1 MKKVAITGNIGS
13 GKSAACKVFETL
25 GIPVFYADQQA
36 KALYGDVR
44 VQQSVREAFGDDIFD
59 MHNKLIKSKLAALIF
74 NDKKALQTINN
85 IIHPR
90 MMQQYA
96 NWLEQHANAV
106 YTLHEAAVIFENG
119 LDVYFDKIINV
130 SAPVELRILRIMKR
144 DQLTR
149 QAVENRMAMQWPDEK
164 KNEKADFVIV
174 SNNKRFLIPQV
185 LKIHNSLIK

>member
-36 KALYGDVR
+36 KVLYEDIH
-44 VQQSVREAFGDDIFD
+44 VQQTVREAFGDDIFD
-59 MHNKLIKSKLAALIF
+59 KQNKLIKPKLAALIF
-74 NDKKALQTINN
+74 NDSKALQTINN
-85 IIHPR
+85 IIHPL
-90 MMQQYA
+90 MMQKYT

-119 LDVYFDKIINV
+119 LDIYFDKIINV

-174 SNNKRFLIPQV
+174 SDNKRFLIPQV